1 MAGSTWCRSEVNRSF
16 FLCLAACRTRSSAC
30 DTLSRSC
37 GPARALLSRVSLGPR
52 PWLHQLRDGS
62 LRFVHRLHS
71 YYDGVR
77 LLGSVHHRLRLLVF
91 PTRTCGIPP
100 QAKPE
105 TSRFPCNELL
115 HMPVSLTT
123 PGWADPRN
131 NASVH
136 VAFRKTDDVGA
147 RDFQA
152 FAAQL
157 LAYTFPCR
165 RFDAALADCVARLG
179 ADVVCYSFI
188 VADFRRLLLA
198 GFAGAPVCK
207 IFARADSGRKSGS
220 FERSRAAE
228 RRCSR
233 FGPPARLI
241 RRAADAALPLSSSLP
256 RLLGCKARSNH
267 PVASSRP
274 IHAEL

>member
-91 PTRTCGIPP
+91 PMRTCGIPP

-105 TSRFPCNELL
+105 TSRFPCNKLP

-131 NASVH
+131 HASVH

-152 FAAQL
+152 FAAQW
-157 LAYTFPCR
+157 LACTFPYR

-179 ADVVCYSFI
+179 ADAVCYSFI
-188 VADFRRLLLA
+188 VADFHRLLLA

-207 IFARADSGRKSGS
+207 VFAPSAM
-220 FERSRAAE
+220 ETPAAALQRWRPALDE
-228 RRCSR
+228 HGLDRRRCSR
-233 FGPPARLI
+233 RATLPVTLWGRRRLSLRPAC
-241 RRAADAALPLSSSLP
+241 
-256 RLLGCKARSNH
+256 GEK
-267 PVASSRP
+267 VAP
-274 IHAEL
+274 